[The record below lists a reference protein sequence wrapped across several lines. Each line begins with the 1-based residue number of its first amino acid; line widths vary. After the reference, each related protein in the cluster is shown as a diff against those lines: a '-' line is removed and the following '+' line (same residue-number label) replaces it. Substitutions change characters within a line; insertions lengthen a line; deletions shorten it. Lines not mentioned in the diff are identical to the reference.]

1 MKSTYEAPK
10 IRIVNFEKKDIITA
24 SNGGGGN
31 AILPDDNF

>member
-24 SNGGGGN
+24 SNGGGN